1 MSRTV
6 LVADDESPIRDL
18 VGEVL
23 TAAGYD
29 VRFAADGLDA
39 LDQALTDRPDLV
51 LTDFRMPGL
60 DGVGLVTRLRECD
73 QSLPIVMMS
82 AAPPNLGDLSVTCIR
97 KPFNIPLL
105 VDAVEDALAL
115 TA

>member
-1 MSRTV
+1 MSRIV

-23 TAAGYD
+23 IAAGYD

-39 LDQALTDRPDLV
+39 LQQALSDRPDLV
-51 LTDFRMPGL
+51 LTDFRMPRL
-60 DGVGLVTRLRECD
+60 DGVGLVTRLRERD
-73 QSLPIVMMS
+73 RSLPILMMS
-82 AAPPNLGDLSVTCIR
+82 AAPPDLDDLTINVIR
-97 KPFNIPLL
+97 KPFNIPRL
-105 VDAVEDALAL
+105 VGAVEDALAL

>member
-6 LVADDESPIRDL
+6 LVADDELPIREL

-23 TAAGYD
+23 SAAGYE

-39 LDQALTDRPDLV
+39 LDQALSERPDLI
-51 LTDFRMPGL
+51 LTDLRMPGL
-60 DGVGLVTRLRECD
+60 DGLGLAARLRERD
-73 QSLPIVMMS
+73 RSLPILLMS
-82 AAPPNLGDLSVTCIR
+82 ASPPDLNTLGIDLIR
-97 KPFNIPLL
+97 KPFNLIHL

>member
-23 TAAGYD
+23 SAAGYD
-29 VRFAADGLDA
+29 VRFATDGLDA

-51 LTDFRMPGL
+51 LTDFKMTGL
-60 DGVGLVTRLRECD
+60 DGLGLATRLRERD
-73 QSLPIVMMS
+73 RSLPILMMS
-82 AAPPNLGDLSVTCIR
+82 ASPPDLDNLGIGVIR
-97 KPFNIPLL
+97 KPFTLPRL
-105 VDAVEDALAL
+105 VNAVEDALAL
-115 TA
+115 TG

>member
-6 LVADDESPIRDL
+6 LIADDESPIRDF

-23 TAAGYD
+23 IAAGFD
-29 VRFAADGLDA
+29 VRFATDGLDA
-39 LDQALTDRPDLV
+39 LDQALSERPDLV
-51 LTDFRMPGL
+51 LTDFRMPRL
-60 DGVGLVTRLRECD
+60 DGLGLATRLRESD
-73 QSLPIVMMS
+73 QSLPILMMS
-82 AAPPNLGDLSVTCIR
+82 ATPPNLDDLDIGVIR